1 MAERVGCARSL
12 RPLHQAVQ
20 GFAHSASP
28 APGGVAE
35 PHSVSRKGS
44 HPSASYLNLNLKLIF
59 QSMAERVGFEP
70 TWKFPTPRTLKH
82 LFATPSV
89 RYRLDTETSPF

>member
-12 RPLHQAVQ
+12 RPLRHAVQ

-28 APGGVAE
+28 TAGGVAE
-35 PHSVSRKGS
+35 PHSASRKGS
-44 HPSASYLNLNLKLIF
+44 HPSASYLNLKLIF

-70 TWKFPTPRTLKH
+70 T
-82 LFATPSV
+82 V
-89 RYRLDTETSPF
+89 RG